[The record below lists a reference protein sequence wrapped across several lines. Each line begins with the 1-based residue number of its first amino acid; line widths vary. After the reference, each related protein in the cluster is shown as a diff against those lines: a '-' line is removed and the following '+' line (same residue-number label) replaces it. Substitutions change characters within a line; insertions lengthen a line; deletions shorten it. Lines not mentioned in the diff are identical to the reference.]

1 MALVM
6 RHKSMQDMKIIAKA
20 LGASFSSGGDRGKK
34 GFVPSRK
41 INPHYRPPQP
51 IKSKRPKL
59 PAHEYDLNNQYEDVP
74 LPAYDED
81 LSLEERFGPATAA
94 VIKAAIQEEKQP
106 MEIED
111 HLRLADYMSSED
123 GTTED
128 LVGERQILAMEYP
141 DPSDR
146 KDFLK
151 DLDDIIEEERK
162 KSLELGMDD
171 VVPDPNSKPRS
182 SDNGSVNREEP
193 IIPGKWA
200 TLIVAEDR
208 VQKVR
213 TAGRQMSVRVLVV
226 GGNGNGCAGF
236 GIGKAAETSDA
247 ILLAARET
255 QRNIF
260 FVDRFLGRGLS
271 TDLIGKHNSCK
282 VTLRASPIGSGST
295 GNELMQE
302 ICNMFGIADVA
313 CKSYGNRNPYNVV
326 RATFKALMTHE
337 SMRDIA
343 LKRGK
348 KLVNLERAHRLR
360 I

>member
-1 MALVM
+1 
-6 RHKSMQDMKIIAKA
+6 
-20 LGASFSSGGDRGKK
+20 
-34 GFVPSRK
+34 
-41 INPHYRPPQP
+41 
-51 IKSKRPKL
+51 
-59 PAHEYDLNNQYEDVP
+59 
-74 LPAYDED
+74 
-81 LSLEERFGPATAA
+81 
-94 VIKAAIQEEKQP
+94 
-106 MEIED
+106 
-111 HLRLADYMSSED
+111 
-123 GTTED
+123 
-128 LVGERQILAMEYP
+128 
-141 DPSDR
+141 
-146 KDFLK
+146 
-151 DLDDIIEEERK
+151 
-162 KSLELGMDD
+162 
-171 VVPDPNSKPRS
+171 
-182 SDNGSVNREEP
+182 
-193 IIPGKWA
+193 
-200 TLIVAEDR
+200 
-208 VQKVR
+208 
-213 TAGRQMSVRVLVV
+213 MSVRVLVV